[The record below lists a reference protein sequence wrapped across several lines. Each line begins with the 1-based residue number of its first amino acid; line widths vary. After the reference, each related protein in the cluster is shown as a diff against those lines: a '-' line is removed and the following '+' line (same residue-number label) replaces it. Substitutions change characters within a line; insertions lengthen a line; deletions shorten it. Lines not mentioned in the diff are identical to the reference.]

1 MPLERLEV
9 LMLRGGGLEVMMER
23 VLLAVSELVSV
34 TSTVKLY
41 VDTVAGVPDMT
52 PVLLSVVPVG
62 RLPSVS
68 FHV

>member
-1 MPLERLEV
+1 LERLEV
-9 LMLRGGGLEVMMER
+9 VMLRGGGLEVMMER

-41 VDTVAGVPDMT
+41 VAAVVGVPDMA
-52 PVLLSVVPVG
+52 PVLPRVVPVG
-62 RLPSVS
+62 RVPSVS

>member
-9 LMLRGGGLEVMMER
+9 VMLRGGGLEVMMER

-41 VDTVAGVPDMT
+41 VAAVVGVPDMT
-52 PVLLSVVPVG
+52 PVLLRAVPVG